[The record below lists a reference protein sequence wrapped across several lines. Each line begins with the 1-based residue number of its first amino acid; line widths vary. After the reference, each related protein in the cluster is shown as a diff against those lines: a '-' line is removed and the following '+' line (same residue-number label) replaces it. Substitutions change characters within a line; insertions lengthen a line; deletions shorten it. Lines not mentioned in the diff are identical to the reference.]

1 MGRRALILL
10 ALSVALNLFFV
21 GLVAGRYWQR
31 HDGVDERQRHA
42 PGAFARG
49 HGPSR
54 GRHGGP
60 LRWLSEDERARL
72 RPVRQAL
79 REQRARAEE
88 QLRAEHFDAA
98 EFRAALEKVRRETD
112 AVEVMIHDSLARRAE
127 GASVE
132 QRRELADAVYTWSRR
147 RRSSSSAAGESGLH

>member
-1 MGRRALILL
+1 MGRRALIVLG
-10 ALSVALNLFFV
+10 LSVALNLFFV

-42 PGAFARG
+42 PSAFARG
-49 HGPSR
+49 RGPSR
-54 GRHGGP
+54 GGHGP
-60 LRWLSEDERARL
+60 LRWLSEDDRARL
-72 RPVRQAL
+72 RPLRQAL

-88 QLRAEHFDAA
+88 QLRAERFDAA
-98 EFRAALEKVRRETD
+98 EFRGALEKVRRETD
-112 AVEVMIHDSLARRAE
+112 AVEVMIHESLARRAE

-147 RRSSSSAAGESGLH
+147 RRSSSSAPGESGLH